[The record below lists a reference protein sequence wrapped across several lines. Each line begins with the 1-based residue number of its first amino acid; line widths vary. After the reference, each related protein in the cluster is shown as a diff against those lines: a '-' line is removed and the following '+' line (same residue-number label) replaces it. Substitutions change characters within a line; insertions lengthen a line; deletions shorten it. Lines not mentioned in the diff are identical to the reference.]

1 MRLSSRRSERATLKT
16 QRGCFEMPIQDA
28 PKILV
33 IEDEP
38 PIRKFLRI
46 SLESHGYT
54 VIETSTAAAGIGHAI
69 TEPPDAV
76 ILDLGL
82 PDQDGL
88 QVIARLREW
97 SKVPVIVVSARG
109 RESDKVS
116 ALDAGADD
124 YLTKPFGVGE
134 LLARLRVALRHSAT
148 VASPTSESVFRVR
161 ELKVDLGRREVA
173 IGDEAIHLTPTE
185 YRLLLVLVSHA
196 GKVVTHR
203 QLLKDVWGPDSVYEN
218 QYLRVYM
225 GQLRRKIEQDAA
237 RPRYIKTEA
246 GVGYR
251 LMDE

>member
-1 MRLSSRRSERATLKT
+1 MAH
-16 QRGCFEMPIQDA
+16 QDS
-28 PKILV
+28 PKVPV

-46 SLESHGYT
+46 SLESHGYI
-54 VIETSTAAAGIGHAI
+54 VIETATAASGIGHAI
-69 TEPPDAV
+69 AEPPDAV

-88 QVIARLREW
+88 DVIVRLREW
-97 SKVPVIVVSARG
+97 SKVPIIVVSARG
-109 RESDKVS
+109 RESDKVA

-134 LLARLRVALRHSAT
+134 LMARLRVALRHSAT
-148 VASPTSESVFRVR
+148 AASPTSEPVFQVGDLR
-161 ELKVDLGRREVA
+161 VDLARREVA
-173 IGDEAIHLTPTE
+173 ITQQLIHLTPTE
-185 YRLLLVLVSHA
+185 YRLLVVLVTHA

-203 QLLKDVWGPDSVYEN
+203 QLLKEVWGPDSVYEN

-225 GQLRRKIEQDAA
+225 GQLRRKIEQDAM
-237 RPRYIKTEA
+237 RPRYLKTEA